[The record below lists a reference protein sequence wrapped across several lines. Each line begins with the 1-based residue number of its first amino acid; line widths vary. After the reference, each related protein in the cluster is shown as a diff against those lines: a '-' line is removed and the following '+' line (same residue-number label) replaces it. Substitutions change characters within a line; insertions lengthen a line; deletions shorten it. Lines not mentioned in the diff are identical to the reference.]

1 MQEIIK
7 KFGIAIVLVIL
18 VFSLIGLFQAA
29 KAEDYSTYKEL
40 FFINQ
45 AGGAVV
51 VVAEP
56 CTIPEAIAK
65 GFEGKAYA
73 TEKDGTRH
81 DGCWSMPDTS
91 EAPNHPSIKIIPIVN
106 MYFEGE
112 IASFPQ
118 NYFAPLTPDT
128 KGAL

>member
-1 MQEIIK
+1 M
-7 KFGIAIVLVIL
+7 IVLV
-18 VFSLIGLFQAA
+18 FSMIGFFQAA

-51 VVAEP
+51 LVAEE
-56 CTIPEAIAK
+56 CTISGAK
-65 GFEGKAYA
+65 ANGFEGQAYA

-81 DGCWSMPDTS
+81 EGCWSMPDTS

-106 MYFEGE
+106 MYFDGE
-112 IASFPQ
+112 IVSFPQ
-118 NYFAPLTPDT
+118 HLFNPLTPET